1 MIRLTGHHVKTTTL
15 LVIACILLQTA
26 SPGVA
31 DAPGEASSNEAVEQ
45 DTGYIAGVVQDGA
58 GVPLAGARLSIHPWG
73 YATTVSA
80 DDGSFELEHNEE
92 MRSGVHSPFWL
103 VVQHPTQGLAS
114 AVEITRDSQD
124 IRVSLTPGI
133 DVSGRL
139 IDEDGNPVAKA
150 EVSIAIRGEKYSSLL
165 RADMLNTNYVHSL
178 SDNRGQFII
187 RCIPPGLS
195 YRLIG
200 EKEGYE
206 QLFHPIPGTAP
217 ADSVELEPVTMKQM
231 NAGVSGIVTSKT
243 GTPLGGVTIKSSCD
257 PLRYVITD
265 NAGRFDIQICHG
277 RVYLQ
282 AFLWLPPDRVANPGP
297 GIRRGEV
304 IAAVYLDAPAEDV
317 QMVEGQVEPFV
328 KD

>member
-1 MIRLTGHHVKTTTL
+1 MITLTGHHVNTAAV
-15 LVIACILLQTA
+15 LVIACILLQPA
-26 SPGVA
+26 GPALA
-31 DAPGEASSNEAVEQ
+31 DASGEASSDEAVEQ
-45 DTGYIAGVVQDGA
+45 DTGCITGVVQDTA
-58 GVPLAGARLSIHPWG
+58 GVALAGARLSIHPWG
-73 YATTVSA
+73 YATTLSA
-80 DDGSFELEHNEE
+80 DDGSFKLEHNEE

-103 VVQHPTQGLAS
+103 VIRHPAKRLAS
-114 AVEITRDSQD
+114 AVEITRDSKD

-139 IDEDGNPVAKA
+139 IDEDGNPVARA
-150 EVSIAIRGEKYSSLL
+150 QVSIAIRGEKDSSLL
-165 RADMLNTNYVHSL
+165 TDDMDNTKDLNSS
-178 SDNRGQFII
+178 SDNRGQFTI

-206 QLFHPIPGTAP
+206 QLFHPIPATAT

-231 NAGVSGIVTSKT
+231 NASVSGIVLSKT

-257 PLRYVITD
+257 PLGYVITD
-265 NAGRFDIQICHG
+265 NAGRFDIQVCYG
-277 RVYLQ
+277 RIYIQ

-317 QMVEGQVEPFV
+317 QIVEGQVEPFV